1 MIIAEINQLTVNRSG
16 HAYLQLVEKDT
27 KSDKIIANLR
37 AVIWANKFLMIS
49 DYFQS
54 VAGTEIKSGIKI
66 LFKAEVT
73 FHQVYGLSLV
83 IHDIDPAYTL
93 GEFAKQKQEIIKQLE
108 ADGIIEMNKS
118 LEMPLVPQRLAI
130 ISSPTAAGLGDFLEH
145 INNNEFGYKFHY
157 QLFEAIMQGEKTEQ
171 SIIAALDKIYEQQE
185 NFDVVAII
193 RGGGSKLD
201 LSAFDAYNIA
211 VNIAQFPLPVITGI
225 GHQRDLSVADL
236 VAHKSLKTPTA
247 VADFLINRINE
258 FDTEITD
265 NYLKIKELINEKI
278 FEKQQFLH
286 NLYNS
291 VKISTVN
298 FLQNKENQL
307 NLLQKQIEH
316 STMMFLQLRQEIIN
330 SKKREIKYS
339 SKKFIERKE
348 NETLNINQKLISAT
362 QNLFNRKTVE
372 LKIISAKIN
381 AHNPQH
387 ILNLGYSIT
396 LKDGK
401 TVTNAEQ
408 LKNGD
413 TIVSILKNGKVK
425 SIITEKPQKK

>member
-1 MIIAEINQLTVNRSG
+1 MEALKLSELAHLIKETIDIGFSEFYMIIAEINQLTVNRSG

-157 QLFEAIMQGEKTEQ
+157 QL
-171 SIIAALDKIYEQQE
+171 
-185 NFDVVAII
+185 
-193 RGGGSKLD
+193 
-201 LSAFDAYNIA
+201 
-211 VNIAQFPLPVITGI
+211 
-225 GHQRDLSVADL
+225 
-236 VAHKSLKTPTA
+236 
-247 VADFLINRINE
+247 
-258 FDTEITD
+258 
-265 NYLKIKELINEKI
+265 
-278 FEKQQFLH
+278 
-286 NLYNS
+286 
-291 VKISTVN
+291 
-298 FLQNKENQL
+298 
-307 NLLQKQIEH
+307 
-316 STMMFLQLRQEIIN
+316 
-330 SKKREIKYS
+330 
-339 SKKFIERKE
+339 
-348 NETLNINQKLISAT
+348 
-362 QNLFNRKTVE
+362 
-372 LKIISAKIN
+372 
-381 AHNPQH
+381 
-387 ILNLGYSIT
+387 
-396 LKDGK
+396 
-401 TVTNAEQ
+401 
-408 LKNGD
+408 
-413 TIVSILKNGKVK
+413 
-425 SIITEKPQKK
+425 